1 MSNADAPGIVTVEIF
16 GGEYPVRS
24 GLDAEYV
31 KRVAEYVDRKMHN
44 AADQTRGGDTVR
56 IAVLAALNIADE
68 YFRLREERAGGS
80 DARRMTLELEQLI
93 DTALTDEALP
103 PGESE
108 EPA

>member
-1 MSNADAPGIVTVEIF
+1 MSNADAPDIVTVEIF
-16 GGEYPVRS
+16 GGRYPVRS

-31 KRVAEYVDRKMHN
+31 KRVAQYVDRKMHN

-68 YFRLREERAGGS
+68 YFRLHEASTSGS

-93 DTALTDEALP
+93 DTALTDETP
-103 PGESE
+103 PED
-108 EPA
+108 PA